1 LTLAAVVVTV
11 LVADGVAPPPPLAT
25 ELGHGAGPELAA
37 PELAGAE
44 VAGTELTGA
53 AVAAVVGEA
62 APVAAA
68 VGDAVLPPPW
78 WPWWPW
84 PAVLARLAGITYAA
98 AEAQL
103 AFAASLT
110 ELRPE

>member
-37 PELAGAE
+37 PELAGAALAGTE
-44 VAGTELTGA
+44 LAGTELTGA
-53 AVAAVVGEA
+53 AVAAVVVGEA

-68 VGDAVLPPPW
+68 VGDAVLPLPW

-84 PAVLARLAGITYAA
+84 PAV
-98 AEAQL
+98 
-103 AFAASLT
+103 
-110 ELRPE
+110 